1 MSTILK
7 KIVGDNKRSWDSK
20 IKYVV
25 WADRITKKNSTRK
38 SHFELV
44 YGLTTTLLVSMQI
57 LIFRMLSEYGTKQ
70 SEMEQRIN
78 HIIELDESRRA
89 ALDQSLR
96 HQESM
101 KGTFDKS
108 ARPRAFQI
116 GDTVLLWDKR
126 REKPGKHG
134 KFGSL

>member
-1 MSTILK
+1 
-7 KIVGDNKRSWDSK
+7 
-20 IKYVV
+20 
-25 WADRITKKNSTRK
+25 
-38 SHFELV
+38 
-44 YGLTTTLLVSMQI
+44 
-57 LIFRMLSEYGTKQ
+57 
-70 SEMEQRIN
+70 MEQRIN
-78 HIIELDESRRA
+78 QIVGLDESRRA
-89 ALDQSLR
+89 ALDKSLR

-134 KFGSL
+134 KFDSLWKGPFIIRDTAGTNSFFLNTMDGEILNLPMNGQHLKPFYRNNFQDDQGVITGLF

>member
-1 MSTILK
+1 
-7 KIVGDNKRSWDSK
+7 
-20 IKYVV
+20 
-25 WADRITKKNSTRK
+25 
-38 SHFELV
+38 
-44 YGLTTTLLVSMQI
+44 
-57 LIFRMLSEYGTKQ
+57 
-70 SEMEQRIN
+70 MEHRIN
-78 HIIELDESRRA
+78 QIIELDESRRA
-89 ALDQSLR
+89 ALDQSLK

-134 KFGSL
+134 KFDSLWKGPFIIRNMAGTNSFFLNTMDGEILNLPMNGQHLKPFYRNNLQDDQGVITGLF